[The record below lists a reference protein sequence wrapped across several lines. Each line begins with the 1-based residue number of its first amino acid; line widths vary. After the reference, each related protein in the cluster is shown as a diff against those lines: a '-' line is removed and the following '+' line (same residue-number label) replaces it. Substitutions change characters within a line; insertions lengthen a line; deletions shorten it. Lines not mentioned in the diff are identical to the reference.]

1 METGNGGKVSRVNM
15 GGRDG
20 MILASSS
27 LQDLRRRLYGTA
39 KADVGGTRWSTV
51 RTEGLSRKALPV
63 GRSHNP

>member
-1 METGNGGKVSRVNM
+1 
-15 GGRDG
+15 
-20 MILASSS
+20 MITASSS

-39 KADVGGTRWSTV
+39 KADASGTRWSTV